1 MKLSKSNLLNF
12 AIFISVIGL
21 MLFIMANDFSSIT
34 RLLSNI
40 RLGYVILIVTLT
52 ILYHILVGVSLTRLV
67 RVTHPTYSYIEGIKN
82 AFIAAFFHG
91 ITPGSS
97 GGQVAQAI
105 IFSKQGVKSGNAAS
119 ILWLEFIIH
128 QAALVI
134 VGFVFL
140 FTKFGILRLLNTTMQ
155 SLVFLGFFINLL
167 VLLFLFLIVQSP
179 RFNQWFLMKG
189 LFILKSLHLIK
200 SIEKNQKKIIEF
212 VEQFSEA
219 QELFIHNLDEV
230 AKVTFMYIIKVTLF
244 YFIPYLVIRSFGI
257 QFSSITFLDI
267 MALSAFL
274 GMLKVFAPLP
284 GGAGG
289 TEVLFIILFSIFTNQ
304 IVATSTMI
312 VWRFVSFYMI
322 MLIGFVFYMTYKL
335 KMR

>member
-1 MKLSKSNLLNF
+1 MKTNKSFLLNF
-12 AIFISVIGL
+12 AIIISVIGL
-21 MLFIMANDFSSIT
+21 MIFIVADDFSSIT
-34 RLLSNI
+34 RLLSSI
-40 RLGYVILIVTLT
+40 RLSYVILIVLLT
-52 ILYHILVGVSLTRLV
+52 ILYHVLVGVSLTRLA
-67 RVTHPTYSYIEGIKN
+67 RVSNPKYTYLKGIHN

-105 IFSKQGVKSGNAAS
+105 IFNKQGVNSGAAAS
-119 ILWLEFIIH
+119 ILWIEFIIH

-134 VGFVFL
+134 VGFIFL
-140 FTKFGILRLLNTTMQ
+140 FTKVGILRMLNSTMQ
-155 SLVFLGFFINLL
+155 VLVFLGFIVNMI

-179 RFNQWFLMKG
+179 RFNEWFLIKG
-189 LFILKSLHLIK
+189 LHLLKKVRLIK
-200 SIEKNQKKIIEF
+200 SIEKNQQKIVEF
-212 VEQFSEA
+212 VHQFEQA
-219 QELFIHNLDEV
+219 QTMLMNNLDEV
-230 AKVTFMYIIKVTLF
+230 ARVTIMSICKITLF
-244 YFIPYLVIRSFGI
+244 YFIPYLVLRSFGVQLI
-257 QFSSITFLDI
+257 SVNFLDI

-322 MLIGFVFYMTYKL
+322 MLIGFLFYMTYKL